1 MPGDLP
7 PTLAPLHFS
16 SADAINDS
24 LEEVG
29 RDGRSTLGRT
39 SVPSSPLKDRSMVNS
54 SGSLSSIWRRK
65 GGGSKQ
71 SLDRNTQMSAG
82 TIPRQVRDPG
92 MAMDFEKLLL
102 STETKKLTIT
112 PDQMKSIEV
121 NKNRARLE
129 AKGPV
134 VEHDPGLLN
143 LVRGKSELD
152 TDDDSSSIDAY
163 IAIGANKNKEKESHW
178 AEFLRTTT
186 PDDLKPGARPATRT
200 STTSVLPPSPPRSSS
215 ETNVRASLGDL
226 RSQNRMQT
234 IIEQSQSSTGLRA
247 RALSAQQISPGTSL
261 GTSLGIYGTLTSQ
274 YGKANSDGALGED
287 IYAVSF
293 TAKQGFLDEAVHRDS
308 DAHRERALS
317 MDKTS
322 RPSLQTV
329 DLPSPSRGVMSA
341 VDLPKRPSLT
351 PRDELMDSDD
361 EDELPLSS
369 RRKSSSHVP
378 RSDSLA
384 EFLRSTEPPYLR
396 AASNTQKEKSKD
408 KDKEKDK
415 DQKKKMKS
423 ALRLFSLGSKSKSGS
438 NMTLGPQTPLGSFYS
453 LGSSNALMDGFALGA
468 QQPAQ
473 PAPQAGGRKPPKYT
487 MIKIPYDTAGHPN
500 PPSASSEHIHTRQ
513 SSTVGDMRSRKSD
526 ASGMDSLGSLDS
538 DRRTSS
544 HASMYDAREFDPFA
558 KGDLPPV
565 PQVPE
570 KYASATRNSSKK
582 NGSSVRSPSR
592 ASIQSASTTMSTTGH
607 LEGLV
612 TTLMVDRAVET
623 DGNELERID
632 DVPDVHDSINEP
644 KVTTNDDLDIT
655 SGAPNEERDQA
666 KSPISNGLE
675 RAGKTMTFEQALRDL
690 ANLIPGG
697 TPISV
702 IQADNQHM
710 VSDSPPP
717 VASTTED
724 ATHDSAIKHDVLQRQ
739 KSTKAVSPENIP
751 LPESVVSSPEQKRRA
766 YSDVSSQTIHDVLV
780 AETIYL
786 PYPENPFPEVPVHGE
801 FVEGLKCEDCWS
813 QQRQEVE
820 GWCRGL
826 VDGIVD
832 DICGESE
839 TAKVERERGE
849 REVQLELRVA
859 ELEKRL
865 EIFASV
871 ARDAILSVTMKNR
884 ELEGEVKELK
894 RRFGVAG

>member
-54 SGSLSSIWRRK
+54 SGNLSSIWRRK
-65 GGGSKQ
+65 GGSKH
-71 SLDRNTQMSAG
+71 SLDRNTQMTAG

-121 NKNRARLE
+121 NKNRAKLE
-129 AKGPV
+129 AKAAV
-134 VEHDPGLLN
+134 VENDPGLLN

-186 PDDLKPGARPATRT
+186 PDDLKPGARPAART

-226 RSQNRMQT
+226 RSQNRMQP
-234 IIEQSQSSTGLRA
+234 IIEQSQSSNGLRA

-308 DAHRERALS
+308 DAHRERTQIT
-317 MDKTS
+317 DKSS

-329 DLPSPSRGVMSA
+329 DLPSPTRGVMSA
-341 VDLPKRPSLT
+341 VDSPSRPSLT
-351 PRDELMDSDD
+351 SRDELMDSDD

-396 AASNTQKEKSKD
+396 TASNNAQKEKSKD
-408 KDKEKDK
+408 KDKDK

-453 LGSSNALMDGFALGA
+453 LGSSNALMDGFASGA

-473 PAPQAGGRKPPKYT
+473 PAPQTGGRKPPKYT
-487 MIKIPYDTAGHPN
+487 MIKIPYDTTGHIN
-500 PPSASSEHIHTRQ
+500 PPSASSEYIHTRH

-544 HASMYDAREFDPFA
+544 HPSMYDGKEFDPYA

-592 ASIQSASTTMSTTGH
+592 ASIQSVSTTMSTTGH

-612 TTLMVDRAVET
+612 TTIMVDRAVET
-623 DGNELERID
+623 EGNERERIE
-632 DVPDVHDSINEP
+632 DVSHGHDA
-644 KVTTNDDLDIT
+644 TNQVKMPANGELDIT
-655 SGAPNEERDQA
+655 SDVPIEERDQA
-666 KSPISNGLE
+666 KSPTSNGLE
-675 RAGKTMTFEQALRDL
+675 RAGKTMSFEQALRDL
-690 ANLIPGG
+690 ADLIPGR
-697 TPISV
+697 TPISA
-702 IQADNQHM
+702 IHADHQHV

-717 VASTTED
+717 VATTTED
-724 ATHDSAIKHDVLQRQ
+724 AIPDQGIKHDAPQ
-739 KSTKAVSPENIP
+739 KQESTKAVSPEEIP
-751 LPESVVSSPEQKRRA
+751 LPESLVSSPEQKRRA

-832 DICGESE
+832 DICGESV
-839 TAKVERERGE
+839 TAKMEREKGE

-865 EIFASV
+865 EMFASV
-871 ARDAILSVTMKNR
+871 ARDAILSVSMKNR